1 MILYDLR
8 CGKDHVFEAWFAD
21 STSFESQAKAGH
33 VECPLCGDTT
43 VVRAPMAPNISTGS
57 AAADAG
63 SDSIAEATKVLT
75 NVRDLIEN
83 HCENVGDQFP
93 EEARKIHY
101 GEAEK
106 RNIFGEATL
115 KDAAELREEG
125 IEFGELPR
133 LPRRNS

>member
-21 STSFESQAKAGH
+21 STSFESQAEAGH

-57 AAADAG
+57 APADAG

>member
-8 CGKDHVFEAWFAD
+8 CGNDHIFEAWFAD
-21 STSFESQAKAGH
+21 SLSFESQAKAGH
-33 VECPLCGDTT
+33 VECPLCGDAT

-57 AAADAG
+57 TAAGAD

-83 HCENVGDQFP
+83 HCENVGNQFP

-101 GEAEK
+101 GESRK

>member
-8 CGKDHVFEAWFAD
+8 CAQDHVFEAWFAD
-21 STSFESQAKAGH
+21 SASFESQAKAGH
-33 VECPLCGDTT
+33 VECPVCGDTT
-43 VVRAPMAPNISTGS
+43 VVRAPMAPNISTGRGGG
-57 AAADAG
+57 DQG
-63 SDSIAEATKVLT
+63 PDPMAEATKVLT

-83 HCENVGDQFP
+83 HCDNVGDQFP

-106 RNIFGEATL
+106 RNIFGEATP
-115 KDAAELREEG
+115 KEAADLREEG
-125 IEFGELPR
+125 VEFGELPR